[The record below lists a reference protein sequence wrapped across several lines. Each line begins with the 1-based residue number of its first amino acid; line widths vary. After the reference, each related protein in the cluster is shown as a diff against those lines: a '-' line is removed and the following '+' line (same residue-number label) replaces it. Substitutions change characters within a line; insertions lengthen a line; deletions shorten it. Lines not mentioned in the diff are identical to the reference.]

1 MVIRRK
7 VKKMIIDKEIVS
19 KTYRQYFFISGVV
32 DIDEKYFKKRI
43 DEGVK
48 NSSLNYNTNVIGKHT
63 AWQFFNKDENFGI
76 FLLQMIDYLE
86 GLDISLQRF
95 FLDEAWGIIE
105 KFGDYTKRHHH
116 GSAYLSGV
124 LYIHDHHQ
132 KLFFPEINQ
141 EITPKKGRF
150 VVFSSFLKHYTERNT
165 QHKAKYAISFNCRN
179 AMVSDT

>member
-1 MVIRRK
+1 
-7 VKKMIIDKEIVS
+7 MIIDKEIVS

-76 FLLQMIDYLE
+76 FLFQMIDYLE
-86 GLDISLQRF
+86 GLDLELPKF
-95 FLDEAWGIIE
+95 YLHEAWGLIE
-105 KFGDYTKRHHH
+105 TFGGHTKKH
-116 GSAYLSGV
+116 GHAPYYLSGV
-124 LYIHDHHQ
+124 LYLNDHHQ

-179 AMVSDT
+179 AVVPDG